1 VGGATYFVLEPLES
15 YVVVLLGLSDI
26 GGVSD
31 FFFISLLDFF
41 FFSLLGRRVL
51 EIGSS

>member
-15 YVVVLLGLSDI
+15 YVVVLLRLSDI

-41 FFSLLGRRVL
+41 FFSLLGRRIL